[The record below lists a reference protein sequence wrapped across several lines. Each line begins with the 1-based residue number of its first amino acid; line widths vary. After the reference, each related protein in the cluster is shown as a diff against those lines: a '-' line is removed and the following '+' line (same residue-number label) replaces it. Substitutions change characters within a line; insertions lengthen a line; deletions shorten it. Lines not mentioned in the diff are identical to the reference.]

1 MTYCLAMLLN
11 EGIVCLS
18 DTRTNAGLD
27 NISKF
32 RKSFTWEIPG
42 DRAICL
48 MTAGNLAITQAVIG
62 LLQEN
67 IDEAQPGIDTLLSA
81 QSMFRVA
88 EIVGDAMRTIQQR
101 HGTALAQMGESSL
114 ASIIVAGQRKGGRQR
129 LFHIYAAGNFV
140 EATEDSPYFQIGE
153 HKYGKPIID
162 RVITRETPLKTAVTA
177 ALLSMDSTTRSN
189 LSVGMPLDLTVLRA
203 EEFCVSD
210 HRRIE
215 ADDPQFD
222 ALSKGWSQALRNAF
236 DEMDALWN

>member
-32 RKSFTWEIPG
+32 RKSFTWEVPG
-42 DRAICL
+42 DRSIVL
-48 MTAGNLAITQAVIG
+48 MSAGNLAITQAVVG

-67 IDEAQPGIDTLLSA
+67 IDNPQPGIETLLSA

-88 EIVGDAMRTIQQR
+88 EIVGDAMRSIQQR
-101 HGTALAQMGESSL
+101 HGAALAQMGESSL
-114 ASIIVAGQRKGGRQR
+114 ASIIVAGQRAGGRPR
-129 LFHIYAAGNFV
+129 LFHVYAAGNFI

-177 ALLSMDSTTRSN
+177 ALLSMDSTLRSN
-189 LSVGMPLDLTVLRA
+189 LSVGMPLDLTVLRTD
-203 EEFCVSD
+203 EFSISD
-210 HRRIE
+210 QRRIE

-222 ALSKGWSQALRNAF
+222 ALSKGWSQALRDAF

>member
-1 MTYCLAMLLN
+1 MTYCLAMLLH

-32 RKSFTWEIPG
+32 RKSFTWEVPG
-42 DRAICL
+42 ERAIVL

-67 IDEAQPGIDTLLSA
+67 IDTPQDGIETILTA

-101 HGTALAQMGESSL
+101 HGPSLTQMGESSL
-114 ASIIVAGQRKGGRQR
+114 ASIIVAGQRAGGRQR

-140 EATEDSPYFQIGE
+140 EATPDSPYFQIGE
-153 HKYGKPIID
+153 HKYGKPILD
-162 RVITRETPLKTAVTA
+162 RVILPDTPLKTGVTA
-177 ALLSMDSTTRSN
+177 ALLSMDSTIRSN
-189 LSVGMPLDLTVLRA
+189 LSVGMPLDLTVL
-203 EEFCVSD
+203 EVDTCQFSD
-210 HRRIE
+210 SRRIE

-222 ALSKGWSQALRNAF
+222 ALSKGWSQALRDAF